1 MNNFKNNKNMY
12 VIETKTGEWFC
23 SESKKEIE
31 KIIGKAGSNESLEK
45 CKNLWYQPWNY
56 LSGVMSDF
64 FWTIKDGKQLDEEI
78 PMRKWHEELPLSE
91 CIKGSVKF
99 LGKKEPKWYREVLA

>member
-1 MNNFKNNKNMY
+1 MY
-12 VIETKTGEWFC
+12 VIETKKGDWFC

-31 KIIGKAGSNESLEK
+31 KIIGKAGSNESFNR

-64 FWTIKDGKQLDEEI
+64 FWTIKDGEFLEEEI
-78 PMRKWHEELPLSE
+78 PMRKWQKDLPLSKCKE
-91 CIKGSVKF
+91 GGVIF
-99 LGKKEPKWYREVLA
+99 LGRKEPKWYRNIFIEEEQK